1 MRTIAQWGKLQWG
14 EAQWGSIEEV
24 VVGTATPSTGALVLT
39 GAAPQVT
46 TSLAVI
52 VPGAGSLTLAGVA
65 PQVGTV
71 VPIVPGTGSL
81 TLTGAVP
88 GVTIITTTIS
98 PSGIASGE
106 AFGTARL
113 AEFGPFG
120 IESAEAFGFLELIGT
135 PGATGTLE
143 PSSITT
149 GEAFGTAVLTE
160 DATIAPTGIPSA
172 FDMDLHT
179 VGAPVATIQPFGIV
193 SREAFGGDAIG
204 GPFSGPTVGTITN
217 PPPPPA
223 GTVTAKKLCSPTG
236 LIRAEVFA
244 GAPDPAFILPDV
256 YGDFSDGGIR
266 GPCPSVLITSTSPF
280 VYVAAAHPVKEISH
294 VYINDVEQFQGWTA
308 IRAVD
313 FGSGFQCALI
323 VWTLQPGGPVT
334 WRGKGRVDDT
344 DTLIENPI
352 DQLYTFLTHRCGY
365 STSDF
370 DATTLAEARAAATLA
385 GWTTAWV
392 FQDDRQAQDWV
403 TEILFNVMG
412 IWRVSGRA
420 QLQLILDTGG
430 TPAQAQIVASVVA
443 ARDCI
448 DGDDGVEFVADRE
461 HLVNKLI
468 AYYLYSWTVGQASS
482 RLIDLEDEVSINAYE
497 ELRKAVTL
505 RGLRVADQV
514 RQWADILFQRQS
526 FAHRVEG
533 AIVTFRVSVSTL
545 AHVTIGDLIAFSW
558 PYGPRRELGNPYV
571 NQLLRV
577 LTVSHEFAQGG
588 VTTITAVDT
597 GTFVHV
603 NGVRVLE
610 PLAL

>member
-24 VVGTATPSTGALVLT
+24 VVIAD
-39 GAAPQVT
+39 
-46 TSLAVI
+46 
-52 VPGAGSLTLAGVA
+52 
-65 PQVGTV
+65 
-71 VPIVPGTGSL
+71 
-81 TLTGAVP
+81 
-88 GVTIITTTIS
+88 TIL
-98 PSGIASGE
+98 PSGIASQE
-106 AFGTARL
+106 AFGTPRFAVL
-113 AEFGPFG
+113 GPEGIASAEFV
-120 IESAEAFGFLELIGT
+120 GFPDLFGT
-135 PGATGTLE
+135 PGAPGTIS

-160 DATIAPTGIPSA
+160 DATIFPTGIPSA

-179 VGAPVATIQPFGIV
+179 VGPPLATIQPFGIA
-193 SREAFGGDAIG
+193 SREAFGGDGISG
-204 GPFSGPTVGTITN
+204 GGVSGGPTVFTLTN
-217 PPPPPA
+217 PPPPAA
-223 GTVTAKKLCSPTG
+223 GTVTAKKLCSPSG

-244 GAPDPAFILPDV
+244 SAPDPAFILPDV
-256 YGDFSDGGIR
+256 YGDFSEGGLR
-266 GPCPSVLITSTSPF
+266 GPCPTVLVTTTAPF
-280 VYVAAAHPVKEISH
+280 IYVAAAHPVESITN
-294 VYINDVEQFQGWTA
+294 VYIDDVEETQGFNTL
-308 IRAVD
+308 RAVD
-313 FGSGFQCALI
+313 LGSGFQAALI
-323 VWTLQPGGPVT
+323 VCNVQLTGTVT
-334 WRGKGRVDDT
+334 WRGKGRMDDT
-344 DTLIENPI
+344 GVLIENPI
-352 DQLYTFLTHRCGY
+352 DQLVTFLTHRCGY
-365 STSDF
+365 TPADF
-370 DATTLAEARAAATLA
+370 DATTLSEARAAATLA

-392 FQDDRQAQDWV
+392 FQDDRQVQDWV
-403 TEILFNVMG
+403 TEMMFNVMG
-412 IWRVSGRA
+412 FWRVSGRA
-420 QLQLILDTGG
+420 QLQLLIDPGG
-430 TPAQAQIVASVVA
+430 TPDQVQIVASVVA

-448 DGDDGVEFVADRE
+448 DGDDGVEWVADRE
-461 HLVNKLI
+461 QLVNKLI

-482 RLIDLEDEVSINAYE
+482 RLVDLEDEISINAHE

-514 RQWADILFQRQS
+514 RLWADILFQRQS

-533 AIVTFRVSVSTL
+533 ATVTFRVSVSTL

-597 GTFVHV
+597 GTFVHL